1 MNLVVAG
8 NDIEN
13 VPFDQLEKIA
23 NGNPDKAYERYPK
36 FLALEEVLR
45 RTADTK
51 SYIAQLAA
59 MNQPKKTV
67 AENLINDYKQLA
79 NINPQNMMISP
90 EDSVANPEEIMMNL
104 QNSVM
109 NNQMAGI
116 PSEVGNMVDENVNPA
131 SSLRQD
137 IVMPETMQMAA
148 GGGLVGYQEG
158 GPTEERGI
166 FGNIIDSV
174 DTDSDE
180 NPSMT
185 DITRMFL
192 ADKIFGVDPK
202 TSYEIGQ
209 RGGLQNLKEDIVARY
224 TDDEGNLDKSALATD
239 AGIATAGV
247 AASRVVGP
255 SIAKKAVKYG
265 PKVGKGLKSAGKSIF
280 DFLTKKEITKKK
292 KFLKSSGKGSKP
304 VKEYP
309 AGSPQA
315 KLIEQSIKNPQ
326 GSGKRS
332 QRIRK
337 NVKEKVFSPNRILG
351 VGGGGLATA
360 ALFQEFNES
369 PESPNVIPKPFD
381 DSSIITDD
389 SGNLPTA
396 DTEEKGLLGISK
408 EQGLNLTKLAALVG
422 GSSNMKEFFTGLGGL
437 AESIEEKESTSGLSE
452 AQKDYYL
459 AQTEKLGAE
468 TKLLPLTNLR
478 KDFAEIV
485 DYYKALQEEGS
496 EQSVKQAAALLPT
509 IEAYRDELAKAQG
522 FSSADA
528 ATDIK
533 TNLEKS
539 YGISTS

>member
-1 MNLVVAG
+1 MNLVEAAESL
-8 NDIEN
+8 EN
-13 VPFDQLEKIA
+13 VPFEQLEKIA
-23 NGNPDKAYERYPK
+23 NGNPDEAYRRYPK
-36 FLALEEVLR
+36 MMAIDEVIR

-59 MNQPKKTV
+59 MNQPKKSV
-67 AENLINDYKQLA
+67 SENLIDDYKQLA
-79 NINPQNMMISP
+79 NINPQNMMMSP

-116 PSEVGNMVDENVNPA
+116 PSEVGSMVDENVNPA

-148 GGGLVGYQEG
+148 SGGLVGYQEG
-158 GPTEERGI
+158 GDTAERGI

-174 DTDSDE
+174 DTRSDE

-209 RGGLQNLKEDIVARY
+209 KGGLQNLKEDIVARY

-239 AGIATAGV
+239 AGIGVAGV

-255 SIAKKAVKYG
+255 KISQGAVKYG

-292 KFLKSSGKGSKP
+292 KFLKSSKKGSKP

-315 KLIEQSIKNPQ
+315 KLIQQSIENPK
-326 GSGKRS
+326 GSGVRS
-332 QRIRK
+332 QIIRK
-337 NVKEKVFSPNRILG
+337 NVKEKVFSPNRMLG
-351 VGGGGLATA
+351 VGGTGLASA
-360 ALFQEFNES
+360 ALIQEFNES

-422 GSSNMKEFFTGLGGL
+422 SSSNMKEFFTGLGGL
-437 AESIEEKESTSGLSE
+437 AESIEEKESTEGLSE
-452 AQKDYYL
+452 AQKDYYI

-468 TKLLPLTNLR
+468 TEALPLTAIR
-478 KDFAEIV
+478 KDFAEMV
-485 DYYKALQEEGS
+485 EFYKALQQEGS
-496 EQSVKQAAALLPT
+496 EQSLNTAAGLLPT
-509 IEAYRDELAKAQG
+509 IKAYRNELAKAQG
-522 FSSADA
+522 FSSTDA
-528 ATDIK
+528 ATNIQK
-533 TNLEKS
+533 NLEKS
-539 YGISTS
+539 GITVS